1 MQADVIFGK
10 MGHKSPIQPNETVAV
25 IKIGER
31 EPVLE
36 DEVGHR
42 DSNAAAAAAPSI
54 LVERWR
60 CSDTP

>member
-1 MQADVIFGK
+1 ME
-10 MGHKSPIQPNETVAV
+10 HKCPIQPNETVAV

-42 DSNAAAAAAPSI
+42 DRSLNWVDWLSI
-54 LVERWR
+54 KKSRPGGRHASLTFRR
-60 CSDTP
+60 H